1 MLRRLGVTLLLL
13 ATANVF
19 AGETIE
25 VEVHGMTCAFCVD
38 AVQRNLGKLPD
49 VKTVQVSLENN
60 KVRIESSE
68 DQVDVERVK
77 KTILDSGF
85 TPVSVQVVADG
96 KAASY

>member
-1 MLRRLGVTLLLL
+1 MLRKLGVTLLLL

-25 VEVHGMTCAFCVD
+25 VDVHGMTCAFCVD

-60 KVRIESSE
+60 KIKIESNE
-68 DQVDVERVK
+68 NHLDMDRVK
-77 KTILDSGF
+77 QTILDSGF
-85 TPVSVQVVADG
+85 TPVSVQVVSEAQG
-96 KAASY
+96 ASD